1 MKTTKRTTANVALD
15 TNGVKIKLL
24 VTLLNDDQRS
34 SLTYAEV
41 RKAVTEKLKSVNTTF
56 TYFDGEVVPGIPREF
71 GTISYRRA
79 RAYTEDTIQL
89 SRDEQYFQI
98 GCHIFTLAMFNRI
111 LRAAGVLT
119 TKKQTL
125 KAFGAAA

>member
-1 MKTTKRTTANVALD
+1 MKSSKHTTADFALD
-15 TNGVKIKLL
+15 TNGKKIRLL
-24 VTLLNDDQRS
+24 QTKLNDGERS
-34 SLTYAEV
+34 TLTYKEL
-41 RKAVTEKLKSVNTTF
+41 RKAVNDKSNMVNTDF
-56 TYFDGEVVPGIPREF
+56 KYSDGTTVSNILRAF
-71 GTISYRRA
+71 GLIAYRYA
-79 RAYTEDTIQL
+79 RCYTEGNITL
-89 SRDEQYFQI
+89 SRTEQYFQI